1 MHTVKQLVVPLLIFL
16 LAAPALAHAAPVIY
30 QIDPDQSHVRFAD
43 KMCEADLLMGDF
55 RGVKGNIWLDERHP
69 EKSRVEVT
77 IDARS
82 GVYSKEM
89 HKGEAIK
96 AIMEGK
102 NFLNVEKYP
111 TMIFKS
117 TKVAQTSDFTA
128 NVTGNLTLMGVTQPF
143 TMEVTFD
150 KDAGKTASGRQL
162 AAFSAY
168 GKFKRS
174 DFKNYYGLDRLGIR
188 KIGDE
193 VTVLIVATGARPA
206 H

>member
-1 MHTVKQLVVPLLIFL
+1 MKKFALILALGMLLPPSVQAATVAYNF
-16 LAAPALAHAAPVIY
+16 
-30 QIDPDQSHVRFAD
+30 DPDQTHVRFAD

-55 RGVKGNIWLDERHP
+55 RGVKGAIWLDEEHP

-96 AIMEGK
+96 TIIEGK
-102 NFLNVEKYP
+102 NFLNAEKYP
-111 TMIFKS
+111 AISFMS
-117 TKVAQTSDFTA
+117 TKVDQTSDFTA
-128 NVTGNLTLMGVTQPF
+128 DVTGNLTLMGVTHPF

-150 KDAGKTASGRQL
+150 KEQGMTASGRQL
-162 AAFSAY
+162 VAFSAY
-168 GKFKRS
+168 GKFRRS
-174 DFKNYYGLDRLGIR
+174 EFRNYYALDRIGIR
-188 KIGDE
+188 RIGDE
-193 VTVLIVATGARPA
+193 VTVLISATGLRTD

>member
-1 MHTVKQLVVPLLIFL
+1 MKKLFAFLVLGFFL
-16 LAAPALAHAAPVIY
+16 PASARADEAAYRL
-30 QIDPDQSHVRFAD
+30 DPDQSHVRFAD

-55 RGVKGNIWLDERHP
+55 RGVKGTIWLDEENP
-69 EKSRVEVT
+69 EKSRVDVT

-96 AIMEGK
+96 AIVEGK

-111 TMIFKS
+111 TITFKS
-117 TKVAQTSDFTA
+117 TKVERTSDFTA
-128 NVTGNLTLMGVTQPF
+128 DVSGNLTLMGVTRPF
-143 TMEVTFD
+143 AMEVTFD
-150 KDAGKTASGRQL
+150 KDAGKTAKGREL
-162 AAFSAY
+162 VAFSAF

-174 DFKNYYGLDRLGIR
+174 NFNNFYALDRIGIR
-188 KIGDE
+188 RIGDE
-193 VTVLIVATGARPA
+193 VTVLISATGLHAE

>member
-1 MHTVKQLVVPLLIFL
+1 MKKLLLIL
-16 LAAPALAHAAPVIY
+16 VGCVLPASAQAATAAY
-30 QIDPDQSHVRFAD
+30 KLDPDQSHVRFAD

-55 RGVKGNIWLDERHP
+55 RGVKGTIWFDEEHP
-69 EKSRVEVT
+69 DKSRVEVT

-96 AIMEGK
+96 TIIEGK
-102 NFLNVEKYP
+102 NFLDVEKYP
-111 TMIFKS
+111 VIIFKS
-117 TKVAQTSDFTA
+117 TKVEQTSDFTA
-128 NVTGNLTLMGVTQPF
+128 DVNGDLTLMGITHPF

-150 KDAGKTASGRQL
+150 KDQGKTANDRQL

-174 DFKNYYGLDRLGIR
+174 DFRNYYGLDRLGIR

-193 VTVLIVATGARPA
+193 VTVLIVATGVRPS

>member
-1 MHTVKQLVVPLLIFL
+1 MG
-16 LAAPALAHAAPVIY
+16 APVAARATPVAY
-30 QIDPDQSHVRFAD
+30 QLDPDQSHVRFAD

-55 RGVKGNIWLDERHP
+55 RGVKGTIWLDEEHP
-69 EKSRVEVT
+69 ENSRVDVT

-82 GVYSKEM
+82 GVYNKEM

-111 TMIFKS
+111 TMTFKS
-117 TKVAQTSDFTA
+117 TKVEQTSDFTA
-128 NVTGNLTLMGVTQPF
+128 DVTGDLTLMGVARPF

-150 KDAGKTASGRQL
+150 KDQGLMAGGRQL

-174 DFKNYYGLDRLGIR
+174 DFRNYYGLDRLGIR

-193 VTVLIVATGARPA
+193 VTVLIVATGVRPA
-206 H
+206 R